1 MNYTLPTP
9 PEGTLPGVVKTT
21 PSSSSMTDI
30 NEQAY
35 IDDARDD
42 LLFLAADLYDEMRE
56 YKW

>member
-9 PEGTLPGVVKTT
+9 PEGTLSGVVTTT
-21 PSSSSMTDI
+21 PSASSVTDI

-35 IDDARDD
+35 IDDARDN

-56 YKW
+56 FEW